1 MTCPFLH
8 ILVRHTPAT
17 RVLTSPYRLLD
28 TCVSTVTCPFLEG
41 YTDCVPSQPPI
52 SISMVVWCC
61 ATLSN
66 ARLRDYVGQAS
77 FRNSSRWSYEWF
89 MHNSDLS
96 NIETLVASVVF
107 HVSCWWQAS
116 CVPEHIY
123 ADLGFLGNLRLSG
136 LESIGLV
143 SRFSSP
149 MCRPDDNLPVSLT
162 TSVMILDSWVIC
174 DWAAGSYWLCRFSCV
189 SCAVL
194 RSILLCYWAHL
205 FSIYIYICRTLE
217 GRDDSQT

>member
-1 MTCPFLH
+1 
-8 ILVRHTPAT
+8 
-17 RVLTSPYRLLD
+17 
-28 TCVSTVTCPFLEG
+28 
-41 YTDCVPSQPPI
+41 
-52 SISMVVWCC
+52 
-61 ATLSN
+61 
-66 ARLRDYVGQAS
+66 
-77 FRNSSRWSYEWF
+77 

-205 FSIYIYICRTLE
+205 FSIYIYIYVVRLKAGMTHKHSSL
-217 GRDDSQT
+217 RIKLTNIIFRSHLSLIV